1 MGHDAHRVPRPA
13 GAAGSGDDAL
23 DHEVEEVIAA
33 VLTASRMLVGV
44 SARALGRTAPSL
56 TLPQRRAL
64 VVLDGRGPVKLAALA
79 DALGVNPST
88 ALRMVDRLEAAG
100 SVTRQANPGNRREVV
115 LSLTDRGRGLVAQVL
130 ADRHAEIATILS
142 RLPARPARRAR
153 RGAACPY
160 RRGGRTARGSAAG
173 TAARTVGSLGAAGP
187 RISSG
192 AAPTPGTPP

>member
-1 MGHDAHRVPRPA
+1 MGHDAHRVPRPSGAA

-23 DHEVEEVIAA
+23 DHDAEEVIAA

-56 TLPQRRAL
+56 TLPQLRAL

-130 ADRHAEIATILS
+130 ADRHAEIATIVS
-142 RLPARPARRAR
+142 RLPADRRTGLIEALRALTDAADEPRVAPRPA
-153 RGAACPY
+153 PPPEP
-160 RRGGRTARGSAAG
+160 SA
-173 TAARTVGSLGAAGP
+173 P
-187 RISSG
+187 
-192 AAPTPGTPP
+192 